1 MASFQ
6 FTNDAVKDLS
16 AIWEYTIENWSEKQA
31 EKYYRLLIDTCVE
44 LSKKPKLG
52 KDYSD
57 VYPNL
62 RGQKTAKHLIFFRK
76 IDNKT
81 IEITRI
87 LHERMD
93 LKSKFKK

>member
-1 MASFQ
+1 MAPFQ

-16 AIWEYTIENWSEKQA
+16 AIWDYTIENWSEKQA
-31 EKYYRLLIDTCVE
+31 ERYYRLLIDTCVE
-44 LSKKPKLG
+44 LSKNPKLG
-52 KDYSD
+52 NDYSD
-57 VYPNL
+57 IYPNL
-62 RGQKTAKHLIFFRK
+62 RGLKTAKHLIFFRK
-76 IDNKT
+76 IDDKM